1 MKKCL
6 KLFENWCGKY
16 GPVFTLN
23 FGPYSLTVL
32 NSPEYIQKLLGSKD
46 MDYFGKGFIYKPF
59 KPYWQDGLLTSK
71 GEKWKFRRKLLE
83 RHIFSFKTLTGYMSI
98 FNEEGDKL
106 VKQMEEIFLDGSEK
120 GIEELLMS
128 ASLEIIT
135 SATLGKTVAEL
146 EAATNVDIT
155 FPSAINQAKEI
166 IAKRSK
172 EPWLLIDF
180 IWRLHPL
187 SKVEK
192 RCQKT
197 DGCHL
202 IKNSEQN
209 RQIGIGINEALLS
222 AGVPVEGVFEESITL
237 ICAGYETTASCL
249 HFLLLFLALHPHH
262 QELCREEVDSIFEDE
277 DLCPSGQL
285 QFKALSKLKHL
296 EMCVFETLRLLP
308 TVFLI
313 MRKIEK
319 PLMLEEDL
327 HLDTGSQVMIF
338 VQGLHKNPKYFP
350 NPEKFIPERFSDEE
364 TKARHSYAYIPFAG
378 GQRKCIGYK
387 FAMLEVITLSAKLLR
402 HFVWE
407 SE

>member
-1 MKKCL
+1 MSAENCSSPVFQGFSRSLDFVTLQNGLLFIFAAVVVLYYASRRRKTRKRKLPGPGQHFLGAFANILALWDMKKCL
-6 KLFENWCGKY
+6 KVFENWCGKY

-106 VKQMEEIFLDGSEK
+106 VKQMEEIFSDGSER

-135 SATLGKTVAEL
+135 SATLGKTVAQL

-155 FPSAINQAKEI
+155 FPYAINQAKEI

-172 EPWLLIDF
+172 EPWLLLDF

-187 SKVEK
+187 SNVEK
-192 RCQKT
+192 VILSAAKKLMAAT
-197 DGCHL
+197 L
-202 IKNSEQN
+202 IKNPVQN

-222 AGVPVEGVFEESITL
+222 AGVPVEESITL
-237 ICAGYETTASCL
+237 ICALPPLPPLVPRPSS
-249 HFLLLFLALHPHH
+249 PH
-262 QELCREEVDSIFEDE
+262 QELCRKEVDSIFEDE

-285 QFKALSKLKHL
+285 
-296 EMCVFETLRLLP
+296 
-308 TVFLI
+308 
-313 MRKIEK
+313 
-319 PLMLEEDL
+319 
-327 HLDTGSQVMIF
+327 
-338 VQGLHKNPKYFP
+338 
-350 NPEKFIPERFSDEE
+350 
-364 TKARHSYAYIPFAG
+364 
-378 GQRKCIGYK
+378 
-387 FAMLEVITLSAKLLR
+387 
-402 HFVWE
+402 
-407 SE
+407 